1 VSTSNSNEKI
11 EIIKEILKAIHQG
24 EKIEELKKR
33 FESILQQVSPFE
45 IPLIEQQLVK
55 EGISVNEVLK
65 LCDLHVELFRES
77 LQSRELKNI
86 PKGHPLDLLMK
97 ENEWVLKQ
105 AESIGLYASA
115 LLKAKDHEQTR
126 NYLASLKKAASEMRK
141 ARLHYR
147 KIQMLVF
154 PYLERR
160 GIVAVPRVLWG
171 REDQAMV
178 KLRQLSELLQKTEA
192 DVNKALINDIANKA
206 IEIAQEFSELVF
218 RENRILFPAVQALFS
233 EGEWAAIAEI
243 AEDLGYVVDIK
254 SDRWKTDAKPIL
266 PYELKVSVTPEQ
278 VEKLPPEFRS
288 MAISH
293 GVEPDTYNVKK
304 EGDLDLGTGF
314 LSIEE
319 IKALFRA
326 LPIEITFANSDD
338 RVKFFTESSLHKGFV
353 RTKTI
358 IGRKIEYCH
367 PPRLE
372 NIVRK
377 NVNEIKFG
385 GTEHRKFW
393 TKMGDRTVRVLIAP
407 VRNQKVSLLGVVE
420 VVEDLTE
427 VVNNTDEVKNK
438 IMVI

>member
-1 VSTSNSNEKI
+1 VSTIPNESI
-11 EIIKEILKAIHQG
+11 EAVKEILKAIHRG

-33 FESILQQVSPFE
+33 FGSVLQQVSPFE

-65 LCDLHVELFRES
+65 LCDLHVELFREA
-77 LQSRELKNI
+77 LQSRELKNV

-115 LLKAKDHEQTR
+115 LLRAEDDEQTR
-126 NYLASLKKAASEMRK
+126 NYLASLKKIAFEMRK

-147 KIQMLVF
+147 KIQMLLF

-171 REDQAMV
+171 REDQTMV
-178 KLRQLSELLQKTEA
+178 KLRQLSELLQKIENDT
-192 DVNKALINDIANKA
+192 NKNLVNDIANKA

-243 AEDLGYVVDIK
+243 AEDLGYVIDVK
-254 SDRWKTDAKPIL
+254 SEGWKTDAKPVL
-266 PYELKVSVTPEQ
+266 PYELEANVTFEQ

-288 MAISH
+288 MATSH
-293 GVEPDTYNVKK
+293 GIEPDTYNVKK
-304 EGDLDLGTGF
+304 EGDLDLSTGF
-314 LSIEE
+314 LSVEE
-319 IKALFRA
+319 TKALFRA
-326 LPIEITFANSDD
+326 LPIEITFANFDD
-338 RVKFFTESSLHKGFV
+338 RVKFFTESTLHKGFV

-377 NVNEIKFG
+377 NVNEIKLSG
-385 GTEHRKFW
+385 AEYKEFW
-393 TKMGDRTVRVLIAP
+393 TKMGDRIVRVLIAP
-407 VRNQKVSLLGVVE
+407 VRDQKDNLLGAVE

-427 VVNNTDEVKNK
+427 VVNNTNEIKNK

>member
-1 VSTSNSNEKI
+1 VSTIPNESI
-11 EIIKEILKAIHQG
+11 EAVKEILKAIHRG

-33 FESILQQVSPFE
+33 FGSVLQQVSPFE

-65 LCDLHVELFRES
+65 LCDLHVELFREA
-77 LQSRELKNI
+77 LQSRELKNV

-115 LLKAKDHEQTR
+115 LLRAEDDEQTR
-126 NYLASLKKAASEMRK
+126 NYLASLKKIAFEMRK

-147 KIQMLVF
+147 KIQMLLF

-171 REDQAMV
+171 REDQTMV
-178 KLRQLSELLQKTEA
+178 KLRQLSELLQKTEN
-192 DVNKALINDIANKA
+192 DTNKNLVNDIANKA

-243 AEDLGYVVDIK
+243 AEDLGYVIDVK
-254 SDRWKTDAKPIL
+254 SEGWKTDAKPVL
-266 PYELKVSVTPEQ
+266 PYELEANVTFEQ

-288 MAISH
+288 MATSH
-293 GVEPDTYNVKK
+293 GIEPDTYNVKK
-304 EGDLDLGTGF
+304 EGDLDLSTGF
-314 LSIEE
+314 LSVEE
-319 IKALFRA
+319 TKALFRA
-326 LPIEITFANSDD
+326 LPIEITFANFDD
-338 RVKFFTESSLHKGFV
+338 RVKFFTESTLHKGFV

-377 NVNEIKFG
+377 NVNEIKLSG
-385 GTEHRKFW
+385 AEYKEFW
-393 TKMGDRTVRVLIAP
+393 TKMGDRIVRVLIAP
-407 VRNQKVSLLGVVE
+407 VRDQKDNLLGAVE

-427 VVNNTDEVKNK
+427 VVNNTNEIKNK

>member
-1 VSTSNSNEKI
+1 MSTIPNESI
-11 EIIKEILKAIHQG
+11 EAVKEILKAIHRG

-33 FESILQQVSPFE
+33 FGSVLQQVSPFE

-65 LCDLHVELFRES
+65 LCDLHVELFREA
-77 LQSRELKNI
+77 LQSRELKNV

-115 LLKAKDHEQTR
+115 LLRAEDDEQTR
-126 NYLASLKKAASEMRK
+126 NYLASLKKIAFEMRK

-147 KIQMLVF
+147 KIQMLLF

-171 REDQAMV
+171 REDQTMV
-178 KLRQLSELLQKTEA
+178 KLRQLSELLQKTEN
-192 DVNKALINDIANKA
+192 DTNKNLVNDIANKA

-243 AEDLGYVVDIK
+243 AEDLGYVIDVK
-254 SDRWKTDAKPIL
+254 SEGWKTDAKPVL
-266 PYELKVSVTPEQ
+266 PYELEANVTFEQ

-288 MAISH
+288 MATSH
-293 GVEPDTYNVKK
+293 GIEPDTYNVKK
-304 EGDLDLGTGF
+304 EGDLDLSTGF
-314 LSIEE
+314 LSVEE
-319 IKALFRA
+319 TKALFRA
-326 LPIEITFANSDD
+326 LPIEITFANFDD
-338 RVKFFTESSLHKGFV
+338 RVKFFTESTLHKGFV

-377 NVNEIKFG
+377 NVNEIKLSG
-385 GTEHRKFW
+385 AEYKEFW
-393 TKMGDRTVRVLIAP
+393 TKMGDRIVRVLIAP
-407 VRNQKVSLLGVVE
+407 VRDQKDNLLGAVE

-427 VVNNTDEVKNK
+427 VVNNTNEIKNK

>member
-1 VSTSNSNEKI
+1 VSTIPNESI
-11 EIIKEILKAIHQG
+11 EAVKEILKAIHRG

-33 FESILQQVSPFE
+33 FGSVLQQVSPFE

-65 LCDLHVELFRES
+65 LCDLHVELFREA
-77 LQSRELKNI
+77 LQSRELKNV

-115 LLKAKDHEQTR
+115 LLRAEDDEQTR
-126 NYLASLKKAASEMRK
+126 NYLASLKKIAFEMRK

-147 KIQMLVF
+147 KIQMLLF

-171 REDQAMV
+171 REDQTMV
-178 KLRQLSELLQKTEA
+178 KLRQLSELLQKTENDA
-192 DVNKALINDIANKA
+192 NKNLVNDIANKA

-243 AEDLGYVVDIK
+243 AEDLGYVIDVK
-254 SDRWKTDAKPIL
+254 SEGWKTDAKPVL
-266 PYELKVSVTPEQ
+266 PYELEANVTFEQ

-288 MAISH
+288 MATSH
-293 GVEPDTYNVKK
+293 GIEPDTYNVKK
-304 EGDLDLGTGF
+304 EGDLDLSTGF
-314 LSIEE
+314 LSVEE
-319 IKALFRA
+319 TKALFRA
-326 LPIEITFANSDD
+326 LPIEITFANFDD
-338 RVKFFTESSLHKGFV
+338 RVKFFTESTLHKGFV

-377 NVNEIKFG
+377 NVNEIKLSG
-385 GTEHRKFW
+385 AEYKEFW
-393 TKMGDRTVRVLIAP
+393 TKMGDRILRVLIAP
-407 VRNQKVSLLGVVE
+407 VRDQKDNLLGAVE

-427 VVNNTDEVKNK
+427 VVNNTNEIKNK

>member
-1 VSTSNSNEKI
+1 MSTIPNESI
-11 EIIKEILKAIHQG
+11 EAVKEILKAIHRG

-33 FESILQQVSPFE
+33 FGSVLQQVSPFE

-65 LCDLHVELFRES
+65 LCDLHVELFREA
-77 LQSRELKNI
+77 LQSRELKNV

-115 LLKAKDHEQTR
+115 LLRAEDDEQTR
-126 NYLASLKKAASEMRK
+126 NYLASLKKIAFEMRK

-147 KIQMLVF
+147 KIQMLLF

-171 REDQAMV
+171 REDQTMV
-178 KLRQLSELLQKTEA
+178 KLRQLSELLQKTENDA
-192 DVNKALINDIANKA
+192 NKNLVNDIANKA

-243 AEDLGYVVDIK
+243 AEDLGYVIDVK
-254 SDRWKTDAKPIL
+254 SEGWKTDAKPVL
-266 PYELKVSVTPEQ
+266 PYELEANVTFEQ

-288 MAISH
+288 MATSH
-293 GVEPDTYNVKK
+293 GIEPDTYNVKK
-304 EGDLDLGTGF
+304 EGDLDLSTGF
-314 LSIEE
+314 LSVEE
-319 IKALFRA
+319 TKALFRA
-326 LPIEITFANSDD
+326 LPIEITFANFDD
-338 RVKFFTESSLHKGFV
+338 RVKFFTESTLHKGFV

-377 NVNEIKFG
+377 NVNEIKLSG
-385 GTEHRKFW
+385 AEYKEFW
-393 TKMGDRTVRVLIAP
+393 TKMGDRILRVLIAP
-407 VRNQKVSLLGVVE
+407 VRDQKDNLLGAVE

-427 VVNNTDEVKNK
+427 VVNNTNEIKNK